1 MQVCRAFLNVVK
13 THIVFST
20 ELCLVKNDTEMF
32 TNTLHDSNGT
42 VFNQKNAGVY
52 LPFKTHNGRFVS
64 SLHKW

>member
-1 MQVCRAFLNVVK
+1 
-13 THIVFST
+13 
-20 ELCLVKNDTEMF
+20 MF